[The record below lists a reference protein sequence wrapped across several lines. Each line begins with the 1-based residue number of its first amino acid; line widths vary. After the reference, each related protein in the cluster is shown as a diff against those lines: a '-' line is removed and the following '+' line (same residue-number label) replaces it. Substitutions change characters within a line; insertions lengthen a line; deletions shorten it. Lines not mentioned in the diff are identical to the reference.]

1 MYTHSGAEQP
11 LDAGFNVINILVF
24 VSMFPFSHFLSH
36 INDLLRPTRN
46 SLLESLLAKFDII
59 LPVLVGDANLRP
71 RDIFLLLI
79 CFILSQ
85 VYVIGE
91 EGILEEL
98 KLAGFT
104 GIGGP
109 VRSAILQADILS
121 VVDLYYMSDHNLI
134 CFISLTFHHKVI
146 HI

>member
-1 MYTHSGAEQP
+1 M
-11 LDAGFNVINILVF
+11 
-24 VSMFPFSHFLSH
+24 
-36 INDLLRPTRN
+36 
-46 SLLESLLAKFDII
+46 
-59 LPVLVGDANLRP
+59 
-71 RDIFLLLI
+71 LLI
-79 CFILSQ
+79 CFILLQ

-121 VVDLYYMSDHNLI
+121 VVDLYYISDHNLI
-134 CFISLTFHHKVI
+134 CFISFWTFHIKSYPRKFTHT
-146 HI
+146 HTYM